1 MNIYIEQFK
10 DGLCNI
16 RSLNI
21 KTIFKVE
28 TDLIWTKWIKWDWHQ
43 TETRIK
49 QSILIHL
56 ARMNESSFRVSNCVE
71 VFQVSCIMLRA
82 THPF

>member
-1 MNIYIEQFK
+1 MQATSTQENTWGLNMNIYIEQFK

-28 TDLIWTKWIKWDWHQ
+28 TDLI
-43 TETRIK
+43 
-49 QSILIHL
+49 
-56 ARMNESSFRVSNCVE
+56 
-71 VFQVSCIMLRA
+71 
-82 THPF
+82 